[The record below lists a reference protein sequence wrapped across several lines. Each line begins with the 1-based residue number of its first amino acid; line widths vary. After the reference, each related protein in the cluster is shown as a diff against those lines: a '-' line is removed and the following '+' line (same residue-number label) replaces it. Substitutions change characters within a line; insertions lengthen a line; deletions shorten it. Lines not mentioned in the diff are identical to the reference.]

1 MVPGLQLLLCCGK
14 REVAPLPLL
23 AGQVLAALNSTD
35 LYPSSIAKI
44 MEEPSRSPPLRQLR
58 LAVRG
63 VWCAGC
69 GDLFAEAPASRN
81 YSDYLHSRPSAVHPA
96 LPHAAGRSGYGYGQ
110 AKRPVL
116 KLAGSGL
123 QDLWPALNFSCSAT
137 HRQAQPDA
145 YSACRSCIHDTVW
158 ATFDVFARCTTQH
171 FSRIP

>member
-1 MVPGLQLLLCCGK
+1 MLV
-14 REVAPLPLL
+14 
-23 AGQVLAALNSTD
+23 GQVLAALNSTD
-35 LYPSSIAKI
+35 FYPSSIAKI
-44 MEEPSRSPPLRQLR
+44 IEEPSRSPPLRQLR

-123 QDLWPALNFSCSAT
+123 QDLYSLMHIRHVGPVYMTQCGQLSMCLQDAPVCRAQWLIPSTSLAFHEGSTREARKGPGSLALDRL
-137 HRQAQPDA
+137 HP
-145 YSACRSCIHDTVW
+145 
-158 ATFDVFARCTTQH
+158 
-171 FSRIP
+171 